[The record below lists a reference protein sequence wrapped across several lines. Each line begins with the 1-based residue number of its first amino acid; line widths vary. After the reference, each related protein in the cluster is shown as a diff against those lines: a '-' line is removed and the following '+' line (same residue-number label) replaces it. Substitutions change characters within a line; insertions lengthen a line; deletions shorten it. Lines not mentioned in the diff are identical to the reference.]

1 MENKIVDAHRSNKS
15 KVALLNIPAVHF
27 PLGLKRGSRV
37 HLIVAL
43 KESRG
48 VNTFSIIS
56 LKFFLQVLKVKIVKE
71 GGQLPVQMSG
81 QAAGYDLIS
90 PQSYTI
96 KPGQRVRI
104 PLGIAIQ
111 VPEGT
116 YGRLC
121 SRSSVAWEYGVG
133 VEAGVIDA
141 DYRDEI
147 SILLVHKGSK
157 PYHIFANHRIG
168 QLILERYVQAVVTE
182 VAELTPTV
190 RGLGGWGSTGR

>member
-1 MENKIVDAHRSNKS
+1 M
-15 KVALLNIPAVHF
+15 
-27 PLGLKRGSRV
+27 
-37 HLIVAL
+37 
-43 KESRG
+43 
-48 VNTFSIIS
+48 
-56 LKFFLQVLKVKIVKE
+56 
-71 GGQLPVQMSG
+71 PVQMSG
-81 QAAGYDLIS
+81 QSTGYDLIS

-133 VEAGVIDA
+133 VEAGVVDA

-168 QLILERYVQAVVTE
+168 QLILERYVQAVVT
-182 VAELTPTV
+182 
-190 RGLGGWGSTGR
+190 GWYESRIFINH